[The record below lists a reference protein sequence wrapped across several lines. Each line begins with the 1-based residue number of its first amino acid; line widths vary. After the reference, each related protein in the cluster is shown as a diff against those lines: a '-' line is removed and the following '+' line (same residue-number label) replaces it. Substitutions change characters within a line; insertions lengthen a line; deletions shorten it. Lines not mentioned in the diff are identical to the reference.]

1 MHNSFVYYVREIFA
15 KNNIGP
21 VPPPIM
27 LLSDGGHVEN
37 LAILP
42 LLKRRLPRIVVVD
55 GGHKGGD
62 TFYGESIL
70 NAMHLA
76 RTKLKCS
83 FLSEDD
89 KDVISDLR
97 EKFTKQQNGGNPRHY
112 KYAFILQVTYF
123 VYVAGKEEP
132 VFCHCYSDVTGCKR
146 FLGSLIQEVV
156 AYDLLEHY
164 TIFFI
169 RTFFIGKLWLKLTQ
183 ILRIC

>member
-1 MHNSFVYYVREIFA
+1 MHNSFVYYVREMFA

-42 LLKRRLPRIVVVD
+42 LLKRKLSRIVVVD

-83 FLSEDD
+83 FLSEDG

-97 EKFTKQQNGGNPRHY
+97 EKLGGNPRHY
-112 KYAFILQVTYF
+112 KYAFVLQVTYF
-123 VYVAGKEEP
+123 VYLAGKEKT
-132 VFCHCYSDVTGCKR
+132 VFCHCYS
-146 FLGSLIQEVV
+146 
-156 AYDLLEHY
+156 
-164 TIFFI
+164 
-169 RTFFIGKLWLKLTQ
+169 
-183 ILRIC
+183 